1 MMVVVVLLLF
11 RFGRTRVPLRVF
23 CFGQSPPVGQGAQ
36 PTEHFPINLL
46 FVLVL
51 SVKCTLLFALFAG
64 DRRSILLLRVGAPLA
79 FVADEGGDY
88 VAVLTGRRLPILFDI
103 ELTLLANSAR
113 IAFANKIRTELQ
125 QN

>member
-1 MMVVVVLLLF
+1 MIES
-11 RFGRTRVPLRVF
+11 RLR
-23 CFGQSPPVGQGAQ
+23 G
-36 PTEHFPINLL
+36 IYLL